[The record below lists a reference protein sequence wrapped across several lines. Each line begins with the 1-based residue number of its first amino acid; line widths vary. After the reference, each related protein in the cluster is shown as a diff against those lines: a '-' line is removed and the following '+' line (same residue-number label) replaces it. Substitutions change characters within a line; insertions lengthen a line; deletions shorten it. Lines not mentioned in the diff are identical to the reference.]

1 MGKSTSDAAFVAQLR
16 NRNSARTEQP
26 GMVLN
31 TPPTGPNRSLD
42 DLIADS
48 ETDLPSPVPQDHA
61 YQLESSGS
69 TGDDLGR
76 IVPIDLLDTH
86 PWNARVH
93 RSAER
98 VREIASQ
105 IAASRQLHPITV
117 TPNPDVAGRYFV
129 VDGETRL
136 RGLKLLNKKS
146 AWVLKVEVDP
156 KNPLDFY
163 GASVK
168 QTDATEAISAIDKG
182 IKWAMLIEEGHAT
195 ASAIAEKLELAP
207 STVSRMLAYKKF
219 SPTVLDFMHS
229 HADRFPYSVAAVLA
243 QLVDEQLSEDQILA
257 KCQEVVDSQQGRR
270 AVEALVKSVKI
281 AEGER
286 KPRKAALVAIPIKAG
301 TAQVGSFRTY
311 ESGAL
316 EFKLSTT
323 ASLSQENQKALSDVL
338 ETVSE
343 LISNG
348 HENLLSELEARL
360 SRLRTEQ

>member
-1 MGKSTSDAAFVAQLR
+1 MGKSTSDADFVAQLR
-16 NRNSARTEQP
+16 SRNSARSEQ
-26 GMVLN
+26 GMVLH
-31 TPPTGPNRSLD
+31 TPPTRPNRSLD
-42 DLIADS
+42 DLIADNDAS
-48 ETDLPSPVPQDHA
+48 SPSPAADAQPNQHED
-61 YQLESSGS
+61 SGS
-69 TGDDLGR
+69 QGGELGR

-105 IAASRQLHPITV
+105 IAAIRQLHPITV
-117 TPNPDVAGRYFV
+117 TRNPDAPGRYFV

-136 RGLKLLNKKS
+136 RGLKLLNKKT
-146 AWVLKVEVDP
+146 AWILEVDVDP
-156 KNPLDFY
+156 NNPLDFY

-243 QLVDEQLSEDQILA
+243 QLVDEELSEEQILA

-270 AVEALVKSVKI
+270 AVEALVKSVKT
-281 AEGER
+281 ADGER
-286 KPRKAALVAIPIKAG
+286 KPRKAALIAIPIKAG

-316 EFKLSTT
+316 EFKLTTT
-323 ASLSQENQKALSDVL
+323 ASLSQENHKALSDVL

-343 LISNG
+343 LISTG
-348 HENLLSELEARL
+348 HEDLLRELEARL
-360 SRLRTEQ
+360 SRLRSDA

>member
-1 MGKSTSDAAFVAQLR
+1 MGKSTSDADFVAQLR
-16 NRNSARTEQP
+16 SKGTRVDP
-26 GMVLN
+26 GMVLH
-31 TPPTGPNRSLD
+31 TPPTRPNRSLD
-42 DLIADS
+42 DLLAADENES
-48 ETDLPSPVPQDHA
+48 QATVSDVRPPLREDSGGQTD
-61 YQLESSGS
+61 E
-69 TGDDLGR
+69 LGR
-76 IVPIDLLDTH
+76 IVSIDLLDTH

-98 VREIASQ
+98 IREIASQ
-105 IAASRQLHPITV
+105 IAAIRQLHPITV
-117 TPNPDVAGRYFV
+117 TRNPDQPGRYFV
-129 VDGETRL
+129 VDGETRM
-136 RGLKLLNKKS
+136 RGLKLLNRKS
-146 AWVLKVEVDP
+146 AWILEVDVDP
-156 KNPLDFY
+156 TNALDFY

-195 ASAIAEKLELAP
+195 AAAIAEKLELAP

-243 QLVDEQLSEDQILA
+243 QLVDEKLSEEQILA

-270 AVEALVKSVKI
+270 AVEALVKSVKT
-281 AEGER
+281 ADGER
-286 KPRKAALVAIPIKAG
+286 KPRKSALVAIPIKAG

-316 EFKLSTT
+316 EFKLTTT
-323 ASLSQENQKALSDVL
+323 ASLSQENHRALSDVL

-343 LISNG
+343 LISAG
-348 HENLLSELEARL
+348 HSDLLAELESRL
-360 SRLRTEQ
+360 SKLRSDG